1 MYEAPG
7 IREVGTVADV
17 TLEGQLDWNF
27 DGDLFRGPKD
37 DGGGGVS

>member
-1 MYEAPG
+1 MYEAPS

-17 TLEGQLDWNF
+17 TLEGQLALNY

-37 DGGGGVS
+37 GGGGGVS